1 MDVDVFVA
9 VHRHEWERLEQ
20 LTRRRRRL
28 SGPEV
33 DELVTL
39 YRRTAT
45 HLSTIRSAAP
55 DPLLVGRLSS
65 LTARARSA
73 VTAPRT
79 PAWRD
84 ALLFL
89 TVRFPAAVY
98 QGRRWWGTTAVVFV
112 AFAAVV
118 AAWVANSP
126 EVRDAIA
133 APEDIRQLTRPGGDF
148 ETYYSSAPASSFA
161 AQVATNNAWVTAG
174 CLALGILLGLPVL
187 YILFGNA
194 LNLGVSAGLM
204 ADAGRLDVFFGL
216 ITPHGLLE
224 LTAVFIAA
232 GVGLRLGWT
241 VIDPGPRTRAKA
253 VAEEGRIALGM
264 AVGLALVLVVSGVV
278 EAFVTPSGLPT
289 WGRVTIGVVVE
300 ALFLAYVVILGRRAE
315 FAGERGD
322 VASSDLAD
330 ELPTVA

>member
-9 VHRHEWERLEQ
+9 VHRHEWQRLEQ

-55 DPLLVGRLSS
+55 DPVLVGRLST

-79 PAWRD
+79 PAWRE
-84 ALLFL
+84 AVLFL
-89 TVRFPAAVY
+89 TVRFPVAVY
-98 QGRRWWGTTAVVFV
+98 RSRRWWGVTALVFV
-112 AFAAVV
+112 ALASII
-118 AAWVANSP
+118 AAWVAHDP
-126 EVRDAIA
+126 AVRDAVA
-133 APEDIRQLTRPGGDF
+133 APEDIRRMTRPGGDF

-187 YILFGNA
+187 YIVFSNA
-194 LNLGVSAGLM
+194 MNVGISAGLM

-241 VIDPGPRTRAKA
+241 VIDPGPRTRARA
-253 VAEEGRIALGM
+253 IAEEGRIALGM
-264 AVGLALVLVVSGVV
+264 AVGLALVLVVSGVI

-289 WGRVTIGVVVE
+289 WGRIAIGVTAEV
-300 ALFLAYVVILGRRAE
+300 LFLGYVVILGRRGE
-315 FAGERGD
+315 FAGEQGD
-322 VASSDLAD
+322 VASSDVAD
-330 ELPTVA
+330 ELPMVA

>member
-55 DPLLVGRLSS
+55 DPVLVGRLST

-84 ALLFL
+84 ATLFL
-89 TVRFPAAVY
+89 TVRFPVAVY
-98 QGRRWWGTTAVVFV
+98 RSRRWWGTTAVAFLVV
-112 AFAAVV
+112 ASLI
-118 AAWVANSP
+118 AAWVAHDP
-126 EVRDAIA
+126 AVRDSVG
-133 APEDIRQLTRPGGDF
+133 APDQIRELTRPGGDF

-187 YILFGNA
+187 FIVFSNA
-194 LNLGVSAGLM
+194 MNVGISAGLM

-241 VIDPGPRTRAKA
+241 VIDPGPRTRARA
-253 VAEEGRIALGM
+253 IAEEGRIALGM
-264 AVGLALVLVVSGVV
+264 AVGLALVLVVSGII

-289 WGRVTIGVVVE
+289 WGRITIGATAE
-300 ALFLAYVVILGRRAE
+300 AVFLAYVVILGRRAE
-315 FAGERGD
+315 FAGEQGD
-322 VASSDLAD
+322 VASSDVAD
-330 ELPTVA
+330 ELPMIA

>member
-55 DPLLVGRLSS
+55 DPMLVGRLST

-84 ALLFL
+84 AMLFL
-89 TVRFPAAVY
+89 TVRFPVAVY
-98 QGRRWWGTTAVVFV
+98 RSRRWWGVTAM
-112 AFAAVV
+112 AFLALASII
-118 AAWVANSP
+118 AAWVAHDP
-126 EVRDAIA
+126 AVRDAVA
-133 APEDIRQLTRPGGDF
+133 APEDIREMTRPGGDF

-187 YILFGNA
+187 FIVFSNA
-194 LNLGVSAGLM
+194 MNVGVSAGLM

-241 VIDPGPRTRAKA
+241 VIDPGPRTRARA
-253 VAEEGRIALGM
+253 IAEEGRIALGM
-264 AVGLALVLVVSGVV
+264 AVGLALVLVVSGVI

-289 WGRVTIGVVVE
+289 WGRIAIGVAAE
-300 ALFLAYVVILGRRAE
+300 SLFLGYVLILGRRAE

-322 VASSDLAD
+322 VTSSDVAD
-330 ELPTVA
+330 ELPMVA

>member
-9 VHRHEWERLEQ
+9 VHRHEWQRLEQ

-28 SGPEV
+28 SGAEV

-55 DPLLVGRLSS
+55 DPVLVGRLST

-89 TVRFPAAVY
+89 AVRFPAAVY
-98 QGRRWWGTTAVVFV
+98 RSRRWWGVTAVLFF
-112 AFAAVV
+112 ALAAVV
-118 AAWVANSP
+118 AAWVAHNP
-126 EVRDAIA
+126 EVRDTVA
-133 APEDIRQLTRPGGDF
+133 APEDIRRLTRPGGDF
-148 ETYYSSAPASSFA
+148 ETYYSSAPAGSFA

-174 CLALGILLGLPVL
+174 CLALGILLGLPVVF
-187 YILFGNA
+187 ILISNA
-194 LNLGVSAGLM
+194 MNVGVSAGLM

-232 GVGLRLGWT
+232 GVGMRLGWT

-253 VAEEGRIALGM
+253 IAEEGRIALGM
-264 AVGLALVLVVSGVV
+264 AVGLALVLVVSGVI

-289 WGRVTIGVVVE
+289 WARIAIGVTAE

-315 FAGERGD
+315 FAGEHGD
-322 VASSDLAD
+322 VASSDVAD

>member
-28 SGPEV
+28 SGAEV

-55 DPLLVGRLSS
+55 DPVLVGRLST

-89 TVRFPAAVY
+89 AVRFPAAVY
-98 QGRRWWGTTAVVFV
+98 RSRRWWGVTAVLF
-112 AFAAVV
+112 FALAAAI
-118 AAWVANSP
+118 AAWVAHNP
-126 EVRDAIA
+126 EVRDTVA
-133 APEDIRQLTRPGGDF
+133 APEDIRRLTRPGGDF
-148 ETYYSSAPASSFA
+148 ETYYSSAPAGSFA

-187 YILFGNA
+187 FILVSNA
-194 LNLGVSAGLM
+194 MNVGVSAGLM

-232 GVGLRLGWT
+232 GVGMRLGWT

-253 VAEEGRIALGM
+253 IAEEGRIALGM
-264 AVGLALVLVVSGVV
+264 AVGLALVLVVSGVI

-289 WGRVTIGVVVE
+289 WARIAIGVTAE
-300 ALFLAYVVILGRRAE
+300 ALFLGYVVVLGRRAE
-315 FAGERGD
+315 FAGEHGD
-322 VASSDLAD
+322 VASSDVAD
-330 ELPTVA
+330 ELPTIA

>member
-28 SGPEV
+28 SGAEV

-55 DPLLVGRLSS
+55 DPVLVGRLST

-89 TVRFPAAVY
+89 AVRFPAAVY
-98 QGRRWWGTTAVVFV
+98 RSRRWWGVTAVLFFV
-112 AFAAVV
+112 LAAIV
-118 AAWVANSP
+118 AAWVAHNP
-126 EVRDAIA
+126 EVRDTVA
-133 APEDIRQLTRPGGDF
+133 APEDIRRLTRPGGDF
-148 ETYYSSAPASSFA
+148 ETYYSSAPAGSFA

-174 CLALGILLGLPVL
+174 CLALGILLGLPVVF
-187 YILFGNA
+187 ILVSNA
-194 LNLGVSAGLM
+194 LNIGVSAGLM

-232 GVGLRLGWT
+232 GVGMRLGWT

-253 VAEEGRIALGM
+253 IAEEGRIALGM
-264 AVGLALVLVVSGVV
+264 AVGLALVLVVSGVI

-289 WGRVTIGVVVE
+289 WARIAIGATAE
-300 ALFLAYVVILGRRAE
+300 ALFLTYVVVLGRRAE
-315 FAGERGD
+315 LAGEHGD
-322 VASSDLAD
+322 VASSDVAD
-330 ELPTVA
+330 ELPTIA

>member
-55 DPLLVGRLSS
+55 DPVLVGRLST

-84 ALLFL
+84 ATLFL
-89 TVRFPAAVY
+89 TVRFPVAVY
-98 QGRRWWGTTAVVFV
+98 RSRRWWGTTAVAFLVV
-112 AFAAVV
+112 ASLI
-118 AAWVANSP
+118 AAWVAHDP
-126 EVRDAIA
+126 AVRDSVG
-133 APEDIRQLTRPGGDF
+133 APDQIRELTRPGGDF

-187 YILFGNA
+187 FIVFGNA
-194 LNLGVSAGLM
+194 MNVGISAGLM

-253 VAEEGRIALGM
+253 IAEEGRIALGM
-264 AVGLALVLVVSGVV
+264 AVGLALVLVVSGII

-289 WGRVTIGVVVE
+289 WGRITIGATVE
-300 ALFLAYVVILGRRAE
+300 AVFLAYVVILGRRAE

-322 VASSDLAD
+322 VASSDVAD
-330 ELPTVA
+330 ELPMIA

>member
-9 VHRHEWERLEQ
+9 VHRHEWERLEH
-20 LTRRRRRL
+20 LTRSRRRL
-28 SGPEV
+28 TGAEV

-55 DPLLVGRLSS
+55 DPVLVGRLST

-84 ALLFL
+84 AVLFL

-98 QGRRWWGTTAVVFV
+98 NSRRWWGVTAVLFV
-112 AFAAVV
+112 VLTAII
-118 AAWVANSP
+118 AAWVAHNP
-126 EVRDAIA
+126 EVRDTVA
-133 APEDIRQLTRPGGDF
+133 APDDIRRLTRPGGEF

-187 YILFGNA
+187 FILIGNA
-194 LNLGVSAGLM
+194 MNVGVSAGLM

-253 VAEEGRIALGM
+253 IAEEGRIALGM
-264 AVGLALVLVVSGVV
+264 AVGLALILVVSGVI
-278 EAFVTPSGLPT
+278 EAFVTPSPLPT
-289 WGRVTIGVVVE
+289 WARIAIGATAE
-300 ALFLAYVVILGRRAE
+300 ALFLAYVLILGRRAT

-322 VASSDLAD
+322 VASSDVAD
-330 ELPTVA
+330 ELPTIA